1 MRRML
6 DPKEAGGS
14 LPSTITFDQEG
25 NRTVG
30 KNLEVDGK
38 LKLKSLVSASNPDG
52 DITKE
57 LGGGGGGEGNTLYE
71 YRISFQDTRELGIS
85 RKAKFYSSVDI
96 GRTDKERT
104 STELYN
110 QLLPS
115 GSGYV
120 SNLDAYGCAKIT
132 TGSNNTYYPIIE
144 ITINASETSVFYLD
158 PSQGRTKYNNTF
170 LNNSTK
176 WLVIRNI
183 ASPRKAN

>member
-14 LPSTITFDQEG
+14 LPSTITFDGEG
-25 NRTVG
+25 NRKVG
-30 KNLEVDGK
+30 KDLGIDGK
-38 LKLKSLVSASNPDG
+38 LKLKSLVSESNPDG

-57 LGGGGGGEGNTLYE
+57 LGGGGGGGNTLYE
-71 YRISFQDTRELGIS
+71 YRIAFQDTTQLGVS

-96 GRTDKERT
+96 GRIDKDRT

-110 QLLPS
+110 QLLPG

-120 SNLDAYGCAKIT
+120 ANLDAYGCVKIT
-132 TGSNNTYYPIIE
+132 TDSNDTYYPIVE
-144 ITINASETSVFYLD
+144 ITINSSETSIYYLD
-158 PSQGRTKYNNTF
+158 PSKGKTKYTNKF

-183 ASPRKAN
+183 ASPRQAN